1 MAESE
6 NTQLVKDAYAA
17 FGRGDV
23 AAIVNLCDENI
34 EWHGVVGTEGV
45 LPQSGVRRGKAAVA
59 EFFKQVND
67 STDFLTFEPQEF
79 VAQDDR
85 VVVIGRYSAKMKPSG
100 HQYASGWVMLFT
112 VKNGKIAKFAEY
124 SDSAQLIRAYT
135 GATVGA

>member
-45 LPQSGVRRGKAAVA
+45 LPQSGVRHGKAAVA
-59 EFFKQVND
+59 EFFK
-67 STDFLTFEPQEF
+67 
-79 VAQDDR
+79 
-85 VVVIGRYSAKMKPSG
+85 
-100 HQYASGWVMLFT
+100 
-112 VKNGKIAKFAEY
+112 
-124 SDSAQLIRAYT
+124 
-135 GATVGA
+135 

>member
-1 MAESE
+1 
-6 NTQLVKDAYAA
+6 
-17 FGRGDV
+17 
-23 AAIVNLCDENI
+23 
-34 EWHGVVGTEGV
+34 
-45 LPQSGVRRGKAAVA
+45 
-59 EFFKQVND
+59 D

-79 VAQDDR
+79 VAQGDR

>member
-1 MAESE
+1 MAEAE
-6 NTQLVKDAYAA
+6 NTQVVKDAYAA

-23 AAIVNLCDENI
+23 AAIVNLCDESV

-45 LPQSGVRRGKAAVA
+45 LPQSGVRHGKPAVA
-59 EFFKQVND
+59 EFFKQVSD

-79 VAQDDR
+79 VAQGDR
-85 VVVIGRYSAKMKPSG
+85 VVVIGRYSARMKPSG
-100 HQYASGWVMLFT
+100 QQYASGWVMLFT
-112 VKNGKIAKFAEY
+112 VRNGMITKFAGY